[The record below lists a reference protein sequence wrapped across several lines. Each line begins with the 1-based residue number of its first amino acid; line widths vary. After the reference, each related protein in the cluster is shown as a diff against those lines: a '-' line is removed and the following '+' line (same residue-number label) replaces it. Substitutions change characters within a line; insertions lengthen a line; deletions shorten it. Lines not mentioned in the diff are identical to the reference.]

1 MIVMSNHDF
10 LDNDIEKVIWDEEK
24 EVREIVLSKNNEGS
38 LFISK
43 EDAVALAKDFG
54 LLLFEKDS
62 NL

>member
-24 EVREIVLSKNNEGS
+24 EVREIVFSESNEGS